1 MNKIDRLKEIDI
13 ENFVW
18 FIYIGIIFLSWY
30 ANSKEKKFI
39 LYDDLKSRDQYRE
52 IMIFIFIVLCII
64 YYYFMKSG
72 YEDYLELKCFNWDKR
87 KTLRYASFI
96 GSLLVFISGIIFLVI
111 IFLDQDI
118 DTEIAFN

>member
-18 FIYIGIIFLSWY
+18 VIYIGIIFLSWY